1 MTHEKGNH
9 AENQEE
15 ERNEGKNEMKRIAK
29 QALEELWREGKFVWL
44 AKDSSGTDAFYLRE
58 KATPMQILESDL
70 ELQRREGKP
79 VVMN

>member
-29 QALEELWREGKFVWL
+29 QALEELWREGKFVPALLRARGIGSANQAGMTEMPSSHETCL
-44 AKDSSGTDAFYLRE
+44 AVYPRN
-58 KATPMQILESDL
+58 IL
-70 ELQRREGKP
+70 
-79 VVMN
+79 